1 MAVTVA
7 EMIGRVRELYPCEVK
22 DDVQK
27 EWLRQLDEQIQDEV
41 IDTHELPE
49 HYEPPDFD
57 AYDMETELIVPE
69 IHAELYVAYLR
80 MKMAMVHADKDEYE
94 INSTK
99 FNNSYI
105 TYQQHYNRKH
115 RPLRKGFPR
124 YR

>member
-80 MKMAMVHADKDEYE
+80 MKMAMVQPEAQAVKEGSPKIQVTGGKDV
-94 INSTK
+94 
-99 FNNSYI
+99 
-105 TYQQHYNRKH
+105 
-115 RPLRKGFPR
+115 L
-124 YR
+124 

>member
-1 MAVTVA
+1 MSRR
-7 EMIGRVRELYPCEVK
+7 I
-22 DDVQK
+22 
-27 EWLRQLDEQIQDEV
+27 
-41 IDTHELPE
+41 
-49 HYEPPDFD
+49 D

-80 MKMAMVHADKDEYE
+80 MKMAMIHADKDEYE

-105 TYQQHYNRKH
+105 TYQQYYNRKH